1 MVEVRLSGILDIT
14 RDTPVVAT
22 EFGSIHLAMKIR
34 IWKKKIRFDYY
45 QLLRVVNRFFD
56 EKIRREEEFRRI
68 ASIEF

>member
-22 EFGSIHLAMKIR
+22 EFGSVHLAMKIR

-45 QLLRVVNRFFD
+45 QLLRINRFFD